1 MLRSIDPPKANPE
14 SLLGIMRDAY
24 EGKVVIPEF
33 QRSFVWAREDIEELL
48 VSVLQGYFVGTFLML
63 DTPTDRPMFPFR
75 PVEGLQEVN
84 GSARPHNHPTVRLV
98 LDGQQRITSL
108 FYVLYEPRI
117 PLRNA
122 KNPYRFFFRLDLALD
137 ADPSDAISG
146 ISQSDRRRIAE
157 MERLIAEDRAIPF
170 SLLRD
175 SSAFYKWFYKE
186 QRFLQTEEEK
196 VLVEGFYH
204 RFQNFMVPVVALSA
218 EAGKDNIVNI
228 FERINRTGV
237 TLSLFDLAV
246 ARLYLKQVGLRGLWE
261 DFERSSPEAAKT
273 VKPEFLL
280 KVIAISRGREPRKST
295 LLDVIDELSKEEF
308 EAEWAA
314 AAECVAEAYART
326 TAAKGGYGAFSPAWI
341 PYSTV
346 LVPLAVMLRKVSA
359 LRGGAEMFQK
369 VDRWYWASVFT
380 QRYDSAV
387 DTRSYSDVREME
399 DWLKGGSAPGWLAA
413 VSPDGIDLSVDESR
427 SALYRGL
434 MCLVV
439 LEGARDFMTGQVAN
453 LNDCHD
459 DHIFPKSKFGKAHDV
474 DLILNR
480 TLISGASNVMKGNH
494 TPSGFLPKML
504 EKHGGDWRQVTA
516 TLASHL
522 IPPAGVDALRRDDFD
537 AFVEARRDAL
547 KARIQEKLR

>member
-63 DTPTDRPMFPFR
+63 DTPTDRRMFPFR

-186 QRFLQTEEEK
+186 QRFLQTEEAK

-204 RFQNFMVPVVALSA
+204 RFQNFMVPVVALS
-218 EAGKDNIVNI
+218 
-228 FERINRTGV
+228 
-237 TLSLFDLAV
+237 
-246 ARLYLKQVGLRGLWE
+246 
-261 DFERSSPEAAKT
+261 
-273 VKPEFLL
+273 
-280 KVIAISRGREPRKST
+280 
-295 LLDVIDELSKEEF
+295 
-308 EAEWAA
+308 
-314 AAECVAEAYART
+314 
-326 TAAKGGYGAFSPAWI
+326 
-341 PYSTV
+341 
-346 LVPLAVMLRKVSA
+346 
-359 LRGGAEMFQK
+359 
-369 VDRWYWASVFT
+369 
-380 QRYDSAV
+380 
-387 DTRSYSDVREME
+387 
-399 DWLKGGSAPGWLAA
+399 
-413 VSPDGIDLSVDESR
+413 
-427 SALYRGL
+427 
-434 MCLVV
+434 
-439 LEGARDFMTGQVAN
+439 
-453 LNDCHD
+453 
-459 DHIFPKSKFGKAHDV
+459 
-474 DLILNR
+474 
-480 TLISGASNVMKGNH
+480 
-494 TPSGFLPKML
+494 
-504 EKHGGDWRQVTA
+504 
-516 TLASHL
+516 
-522 IPPAGVDALRRDDFD
+522 
-537 AFVEARRDAL
+537 
-547 KARIQEKLR
+547 